1 MKKVFPANIFHHGN
15 TVPDDKELFEI
26 LANGDVVIERIVSRG
41 HITPEAEW
49 YNQEKDEWVI
59 LLTGEARI
67 LFENSGEIALKPGDY
82 LLIPAHER
90 HRVTY
95 TSKSPECIWL
105 AIHGRINDKT

>member
-1 MKKVFPANIFHHGN
+1 MKNISPANIFNHVN
-15 TVPDDKELFEI
+15 AVPDDEELFET
-26 LANGDVVIERIVSRG
+26 LASGDVVIERIVSRG
-41 HITPEAEW
+41 QITPEAEW

-82 LLIPAHER
+82 LLIPARER

-105 AIHGRINDKT
+105 AIHGHIHDKK